1 MFGPRIPLFRV
12 FGFRIAIDLS
22 WFLLVV
28 LITWSLAEGV
38 FGQPPHSFD
47 STTRWVLGAVGALGL
62 FISIVLHELGH
73 ALVARTQGVEMKG
86 ITLFIF
92 GGVAEMGDEPP
103 TASAEFLVAIA
114 GPLVSV
120 IIGLLMLGASAL
132 TLALDGPATV
142 GAVTQYLGFINLVLV
157 VFNMIPAFP
166 LDGGRVLRAAI
177 WRKTGDLRRATRI
190 TSAIGGGFG
199 MFLIA
204 LGLFSA
210 ISGALI
216 AGVWWFVLGMFLRGA
231 ANMSMQHVLLRQHL
245 AGEPVSRFMTA
256 NPQTV
261 PPDLTI
267 SDLVEGYIYRRQH
280 KLYPVI
286 EGGRLVGCVTI
297 NAVRALDP
305 DRWRDTRV
313 GEVMET
319 PGDANSIRAGAD
331 AMQALS
337 RLRERG
343 LSRLMV
349 VDDRGDLVGVLALRD
364 LLGFFSM
371 KLDLEGA

>member
-1 MFGPRIPLFRV
+1 MFGPRIPLFHV

-22 WFLLVV
+22 WFLLAI

-38 FGQPPHSFD
+38 FGQPPHDFD
-47 STTRWVLGAVGALGL
+47 AATRWILGAVGALGL
-62 FISIVLHELGH
+62 FVSIVLHELGH
-73 ALVARTQGVEMKG
+73 ALIARTQGIEMKG

-103 TASAEFLVAIA
+103 SATAEFLVAIA

-120 IIGLLMLGASAL
+120 AIGLLMLGASAL
-132 TLALDGPATV
+132 TLALDGPAPLS
-142 GAVTQYLGFINLVLV
+142 AVTQYLGFINLVLV

-190 TSAIGGGFG
+190 TSAIGSAFG

-210 ISGALI
+210 ISGAII
-216 AGVWWFVLGMFLRGA
+216 AGVWWFVLGMFLRAA

-245 AGEPVSRFMTA
+245 AGEPVSRFMTP

-261 PPDLTI
+261 PPDITLR
-267 SDLVEGYIYRRQH
+267 DLVERYIYQRQH
-280 KLYPVI
+280 KLYPVV
-286 EGGRLVGCVTI
+286 EGGRLIGCVTI
-297 NAVRALDP
+297 NAVRAVEP
-305 DRWRDTRV
+305 NRWSDTTVR
-313 GEVMET
+313 EVMEPT
-319 PGDANSIRAGAD
+319 GDANSVRASAD
-331 AMQALS
+331 AMHALA
-337 RLRERG
+337 RLRDRD

-349 VDDRGDLVGVLALRD
+349 VDDAGELVGVLALRD